1 MKDYW
6 KNTRDSILERV
17 GSMQQLAPVRR
28 VAFLEGR
35 SKSVEAIEVDTGA
48 GLSFTVLVDR
58 ALDLGDARWCGRSLS
73 WQSSAGIVAPDYY
86 EREGT
91 GWLRGFGGGML
102 TTCGLRN
109 VGPPSK
115 EDGEAFGLHGEISS
129 TPAASVSS
137 RTFWRDHRYCIEIQ
151 GEVRESYPFGPNL
164 SLRRIWRTEF
174 GADWLELEDVVTNE
188 GFRPELH
195 MQLYHWNFGFP
206 LINETTKLSLTTDS
220 MAGRDETANAG
231 LSRWSVFEPPSDD
244 FIGSRCSSIP
254 IPRSHRKRHAYE
266 SPRIRKPQRSLW
278 SFVIQ
283 ASNCRTSLNGNVAG
297 RERMSLASN
306 RATAGRKE
314 ELSIA
319 IGMGVS
325 CLRGN
330 LPISPCACAFWGL
343 PARIFIPKVKRLS

>member
-17 GSMQQLAPVRR
+17 GSMQQVSPVRR

-115 EDGEAFGLHGEISS
+115 EDGEAFGLHGEISY

-164 SLRRIWRTEF
+164 SLRRVWRTEF

-206 LINETTKLSLTTDS
+206 LLTDTTKLSLTTDS
-220 MAGRDETANAG
+220 VAGRDATANAG

-244 FIGSRCSSIP
+244 FTEEVFFHSYSSQPPETTCVRIASDSEAPALTVELCYPSQQLPDLSQWKCSR
-254 IPRSHRKRHAYE
+254 KGAYVLGIE
-266 SPRIRKPQRSLW
+266 PG
-278 SFVIQ
+278 
-283 ASNCRTSLNGNVAG
+283 NCRPEGRVEHRNRNGSILPPGGSAHFTMRLRVLGSAG
-297 RERMSLASN
+297 EDLHS
-306 RATAGRKE
+306 
-314 ELSIA
+314 
-319 IGMGVS
+319 
-325 CLRGN
+325 
-330 LPISPCACAFWGL
+330 
-343 PARIFIPKVKRLS
+343 